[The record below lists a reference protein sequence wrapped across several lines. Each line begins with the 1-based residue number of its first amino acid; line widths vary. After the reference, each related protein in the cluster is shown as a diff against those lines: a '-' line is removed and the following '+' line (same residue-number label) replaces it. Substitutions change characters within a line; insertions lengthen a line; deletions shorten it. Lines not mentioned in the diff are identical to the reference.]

1 MKIECFLDTNVLLY
15 AASVKEEL
23 KRTRAIDL
31 LDRAF
36 GLSTQVLQEFYV
48 NATRKLA
55 IPLSPIEAIDWLD
68 RLEKQPCVEVTMR
81 LVRQAG
87 VLSNRYRISYWDAAI
102 VAAAEQLQAP
112 ILYTEDLSHG
122 QSYGS
127 VQVINPFV

>member
-81 LVRQAG
+81 LVRQAV